1 MSNRVF
7 ENFAG
12 EFVVILLN
20 KDTKQTV
27 EMNGKLHIVYSPA
40 IIEGFLIDEDDE
52 YYYVGHSPKSF
63 DQVINKKYIVHIEV
77 GSETKPKKTN
87 EFINSFASLP
97 DEDTEFN

>member
-27 EMNGKLHIVYSPA
+27 EMDGRLQIVYSPA
-40 IIEGFLIDEDDE
+40 IVEGFLIDEDDE
-52 YYYVGHSPKSF
+52 YYYIGHSPKSF
-63 DQVINKKYIVHIEV
+63 DQVINKKYIVHIEL
-77 GSETKPKKTN
+77 GSEKKSKSK
-87 EFINSFASLP
+87 NSMLDSLVSIP
-97 DEDTEFN
+97 DEDTGFN